1 MYDSDHY
8 TQYKVK
14 IEVELELQDGS
25 ILLGHVFA
33 APKQRLSDLLNDERQ
48 FLPFATSSGIVTVLH
63 KSSIRRATPVQ
74 QSDQAEP
81 ATDPYKILGVSES
94 ISDEALKEAY
104 HEIGRRT
111 HPDRLFALGLPKDFI
126 ELANEKMAR
135 INDAYRRIG
144 QQRGWGAGRATAR
157 EHEPQPESE
166 PASS

>member
-25 ILLGHVFA
+25 VMLGHVFG
-33 APKQRLSDLLNDERQ
+33 APKQRLSDLLNDQRQ
-48 FLPFATSSGIVTVLH
+48 FLPFAASNGIVTVLR

-74 QSDQAEP
+74 QSEPAEP
-81 ATDPYKILGVSES
+81 AKDPYKILGVSES
-94 ISDEALKEAY
+94 ISDEALKDAY
-104 HEIGRRT
+104 YEIGRRT

-144 QQRGWGAGRATAR
+144 QQRGWGASRTA
-157 EHEPQPESE
+157 EHEHEHQREPE
-166 PASS
+166 PAAS